1 MPLLSSLLTQS
12 NCKIL
17 TTASPPIQT
26 VEDLLASDTIQ
37 TANSLHI
44 SIQEVNKIKLE
55 VVNKLLHVQTN
66 PTSSENNG
74 SCDFAW
80 KQLPSAIPD
89 ANLEPN
95 SLRPTGIR
103 ALDGIFNGG
112 FPSSTV
118 VSVVGASASGKTY
131 LSSTI
136 TSSCA
141 LLGMRVLLI
150 SSSNDLN
157 VKVLQSSVD
166 RMVRQQ
172 QNPSRPFTQTQL
184 QDFLVFSLSNIRVRH
199 CFDLWGLLN
208 LLSRVSESSL
218 ETTPELIVIDTL
230 HHFISPLLAT
240 STANSTSSSNLY
252 RSTSTVSSAS
262 GTTGSAL
269 GTSTAAAAGELL
281 SSLLCQLALQ
291 LKALTNRNC
300 TVVFTNTPTSTST
313 SNSTSLRRYS
323 SSSSSSAVVSG
334 SWGSAGEVLGA
345 GLGGVLDF
353 ADIAI
358 VLERASSG
366 NTAGATKLRAGK

>member
-1 MPLLSSLLTQS
+1 MPLLSSLLTHS

-55 VVNKLLHVQTN
+55 VVNKLLHVQAN
-66 PTSSENNG
+66 PTRPENNSSG
-74 SCDFAW
+74 DFTW

-131 LSSTI
+131 LSSSI

-141 LLGMRVLLI
+141 LLGMRVMLI
-150 SSSNDLN
+150 SSCNDLN
-157 VKVLQSSVD
+157 VKVLQSNVD
-166 RMVRQQ
+166 RMIRQQ

-184 QDFLVFSLSNIRVRH
+184 QDFLVFSLSNIRVQH

-218 ETTPELIVIDTL
+218 EMTPELIVIDTL
-230 HHFISPLLAT
+230 HHFISPLRAT
-240 STANSTSSSNLY
+240 STSSSTSSSNLY

-269 GTSTAAAAGELL
+269 GTSTAAAASELL

-323 SSSSSSAVVSG
+323 SSSSAIVSG
-334 SWGSAGEVLGA
+334 SGGSTGEILGV

-358 VLERASSG
+358 ALERASSG